1 MSLCRVITA
10 NTSATKNRLVYNL
23 DALPVRGPLCFLWF
37 PLWFFVW
44 PPWLCAD
51 RFQTRI
57 DGSCNVHVY
66 VFTADDMFWNGM
78 RLSNYYFHQI
88 CVPLL
93 NICFFQIFGF
103 NAATSCNCH
112 FFLLLQTPW
121 ILRGQDV
128 SGELHHL
135 ESRAAVEVKQL
146 NLWILIFWKL
156 QAVKEL
162 ESPSRTVAV
171 TPFKLTTRIQYW
183 KWWFGKGISL
193 QMMAI
198 L

>member
-1 MSLCRVITA
+1 MLLVVPSKYMSLCRVITA

-23 DALPVRGPLCFLWF
+23 DALPVRGPLCFLC
-37 PLWFFVW
+37 VRTDSKR
-44 PPWLCAD
+44 A
-51 RFQTRI
+51 
-57 DGSCNVHVY
+57 SMVHV
-66 VFTADDMFWNGM
+66 VFMYTFFCVGTADDMFWNGM

-88 CVPLL
+88 CAPFL

-103 NAATSCNCH
+103 NATTSGNYH
-112 FFLLLQTPW
+112 FFLLPQTPW

-156 QAVKEL
+156 QAVK
-162 ESPSRTVAV
+162 
-171 TPFKLTTRIQYW
+171 
-183 KWWFGKGISL
+183 
-193 QMMAI
+193 
-198 L
+198 